1 MVDYCIFQHIHN
13 VDDSHDQVVSNNR
26 SLTEEP
32 VEKNDSQFKDS
43 SGSGYIM
50 LGDNFDKNI
59 RAKYLRLESHSN
71 ASLHLFHICA
81 VKDRIDFSHL
91 PRCQFTG
98 CLPSPRNRA
107 FALLPTLD
115 DDIAH
120 QKNFIVLGSRILASN
135 MKFFKFTFDG
145 VIQQHIKH
153 NYSKEMATKSTVVSI
168 VSYS

>member
-1 MVDYCIFQHIHN
+1 MMDHHIFQHTHN
-13 VDDSHDQVVSNNR
+13 VDNSHDQVVSINQP
-26 SLTEEP
+26 LTEEP
-32 VEKNDSQFKDS
+32 VSEIDSQFKDS
-43 SGSGYIM
+43 TSSGYMI

-91 PRCQFTG
+91 PKYQLTG

-107 FALLPTLD
+107 LALLPTLD
-115 DDIAH
+115 DDKALR
-120 QKNFIVLGSRILASN
+120 KNFIVLGSRLLASN

-153 NYSKEMATKSTVVSI
+153 KYSKEMATKSTVVSI
-168 VSYS
+168 VKL